1 MVSRAP
7 APQRSAARPWI
18 RRSTAIVKIVIGL
31 GLLGTLFLFGR
42 IDVKALS
49 MLIDAPAAILLCA
62 ALVLLSTALAA
73 LRWGILL
80 QALGLQIP
88 FSSVFHFVAI
98 ALVANL
104 FLLGPT
110 GGDAV
115 RGVYAWRAIGG
126 ASGRVAASVLVDRLL
141 SLFGLLFVS
150 LVFALLNWDRMR
162 QVPALAALGTF
173 LFLAFAAGIVATSA
187 FFAIPVLARRL
198 EERLSRWR
206 RLAEFISKM
215 RGLIISFRNNPFRLL
230 IAFALA
236 VAIQL
241 LTAAAVLAV
250 AEPLKIGVLSAV
262 DFLFAVPLTLLVN
275 ALPLTPN
282 GIGIGEVAF
291 DQICRWLE
299 PVPSGA
305 GYSSIFFAFRAVT
318 MLTGLI
324 GIVSYLCCRPSRI
337 RDIPG

>member
-7 APQRSAARPWI
+7 ALERSGARAWV
-18 RRSTAIVKIVIGL
+18 RLSTAIFKTVIGV
-31 GLLGTLFLFGR
+31 GLLGALFLFGR
-42 IDVKALS
+42 IDLNALS
-49 MLIDAPAAILLCA
+49 TLIDAPAAIAICA
-62 ALVLLSTALAA
+62 AMVFLSTILAA

-80 QALGLQIP
+80 RALGLCIP
-88 FSSVFHFVAI
+88 FSSLFHFVAI
-98 ALVANL
+98 ALLANL

-126 ASGRVAASVLVDRLL
+126 ASGRIAASVLADRLV
-141 SLFGLLFVS
+141 SLLGLLFVS
-150 LVFALLNWDRMR
+150 LVFSLFNWDRMW
-162 QVPALAALGTF
+162 QVPALAALGTS
-173 LFLAFAAGIVATSA
+173 LFLAFAVGIVAT
-187 FFAIPVLARRL
+187 FALFVVPLYVRRF

-206 RLAEFISKM
+206 LLAEFVTRVHELM
-215 RGLIISFRNNPFRLL
+215 LLFRSSPLRLL
-230 IAFALA
+230 GAFALA

-241 LTAAAVLAV
+241 LTAAALVTI
-250 AEPLKIGVLSAV
+250 AETLKIGDLGAV

-305 GYSSIFFAFRAVT
+305 SYSSIFFAFRAVT
-318 MLTGLI
+318 MLACLSGV
-324 GIVSYLCCRPSRI
+324 VSYLSYRPGPIEDVSR
-337 RDIPG
+337 